1 METQELT
8 LVTIIAERFLRDQLV
23 ERIRELGS
31 RGFTL
36 TDVSGEGSRGIRAHE
51 WEGPSVKI
59 ETLVSPDVAEA
70 IVEATAGYFEHHAL
84 IVYTSSVRVVRKQ
97 KFEHEQG

>member
-1 METQELT
+1 MS
-8 LVTIIAERFLRDQLV
+8 VT
-23 ERIRELGS
+23 
-31 RGFTL
+31 
-36 TDVSGEGSRGIRAHE
+36 
-51 WEGPSVKI
+51 